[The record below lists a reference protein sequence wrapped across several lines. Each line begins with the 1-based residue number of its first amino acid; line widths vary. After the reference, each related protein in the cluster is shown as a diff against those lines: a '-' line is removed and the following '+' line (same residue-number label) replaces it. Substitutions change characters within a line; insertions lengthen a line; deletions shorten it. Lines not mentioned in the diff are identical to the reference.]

1 MRALMADKG
10 RSLKKLAEYS
20 GLGQKKI
27 SALAAGDAVPT
38 INQLWKIANALGVPF
53 GSLISAPRRQGVL
66 VLRKAEKN
74 VISSSDGRVTSR
86 LLFPHDSK
94 RLVEF
99 YELTIAASHAADYQ
113 AHTPGTIES
122 LIVVRGRIEV
132 TAGREAPQRLE
143 EGDAMVFEADVPHI
157 YRNLE
162 SSEALVYIVMS
173 YQDLIDA

>member
-1 MRALMADKG
+1 MAEKG
-10 RSLKKLAEYS
+10 RSLKRLAEYS
-20 GLGQKKI
+20 GLGQKKL
-27 SALAAGDAVPT
+27 SALAAGDVVPDD
-38 INQLWKIANALGVPF
+38 QSLWKIANALGVPF
-53 GSLISAPRRQGVL
+53 GSLISTPRRQGSF

-86 LLFPHDSK
+86 LLFPHDSQ

-113 AHTPGTIES
+113 AHMPGAVES

-132 TAGREAPQRLE
+132 TAGKEPPQRLE

-157 YRNLE
+157 YHNLK

-173 YQDLIDA
+173 YLSLIDA